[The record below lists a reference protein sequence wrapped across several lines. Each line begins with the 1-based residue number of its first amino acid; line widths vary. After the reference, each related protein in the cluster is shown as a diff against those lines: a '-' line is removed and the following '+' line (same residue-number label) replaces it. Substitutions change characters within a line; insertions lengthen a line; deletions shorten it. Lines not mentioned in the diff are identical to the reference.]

1 MPMTAKTI
9 LALALLLAVR
19 TAAQDVPKRQTQAQ
33 CRFSSGETITVTY
46 SSERTEA
53 LRLATD
59 GTLITIKAISV
70 PEGEYTVS
78 PVKDSHNNWTLTM
91 KKQTGS
97 GETSSLPPLPMSV
110 TTSTLRVGNFP
121 VSFDQTGG
129 SCMMHWR
136 QQKSDILLSLEFTVK
151 NTDLPTLTQ

>member
-1 MPMTAKTI
+1 MNAKTI
-9 LALALLLAVR
+9 LALAMFLAVR

-46 SSERTEA
+46 SSERTKA

-59 GTLITIKAISV
+59 GTLITIKGISV
-70 PEGEYTVS
+70 PVGEYTVS
-78 PVKDSHNNWTLTM
+78 PVKNSHNNWMLTM
-91 KKQTGS
+91 KKLTGS
-97 GETSSLPPLPMSV
+97 GETLALPPLPMSV
-110 TTSTLRVGNFP
+110 TTSTLRVENFP

-129 SCMMHWR
+129 SCMMHWS
-136 QQKSDILLSLEFTVK
+136 QEKSDILLSLEFMVK